1 MQTVRR
7 FAFLGFCS
15 LFLTL
20 PLGIPQEKVDLDMIT
35 RIRYEGFRNSKVM
48 ETASGLM
55 DQIGGRLTGSPNMK
69 RANDWT
75 LAKLKEFGL
84 VNAHLEEWGPFGRG
98 WTNDYVNVRMVSPDN
113 APLIA
118 YPKAWTPG
126 TDGPVRAQVVRVNI
140 HTPEEMAKYR
150 GTLAGKIV
158 LFGDDPEVK
167 PSVLPLSERYNDQ
180 SLHDIEQYEIPSE
193 RSEARVREYRQRRR
207 MQQQLNKFWG
217 AEKVVAVIDHSRGDI
232 GGGTVFVQSG
242 GSYKVGE
249 TTATPQLT
257 MAAEHWNRIARILNA
272 KKDVELE
279 LNVKNTFYDD
289 AMTQYDT
296 IAEIPGTDKKDEVVM
311 LGAHLDSWHT
321 GTGATD
327 NGAGSVVMMEA
338 VRILKALDVKPR
350 RTIRIGLWSGEEQGL
365 LGSQWYVS
373 HHFGTR
379 PELKDPDRKGEPTLI
394 RRDAGPITIK
404 PAEQSKVSVYF
415 NVDNGTGK
423 IRGIFLQ
430 ENAAAGPI
438 FEEWM
443 KPFRDLGMDTLSMRS
458 TGGTDHLSFD
468 AVGIPGF
475 QFIQDPVEYE
485 TRTHHSNMD
494 VYDRLQADDLKQMAV
509 IVAAFV
515 YQAAM
520 RDQMFPRKPIEKE
533 LPPLPDD
540 QASPVTNPAAAD
552 RPAQPLPAEQKPSD
566 QNQPTRPP
574 Q

>member
-1 MQTVRR
+1 MQTVKRLVV
-7 FAFLGFCS
+7 LGICS
-15 LFLTL
+15 LFLTV
-20 PLGIPQEKVDLDMIT
+20 PVCIPQEKVDLDIIS

-48 ETASGLM
+48 ETASGLV
-55 DQIGGRLTGSPNMK
+55 DQIGARLTGSPNMK

-98 WTNDYVNVRMVSPDN
+98 WSNEYVNLRMVSPDT

-118 YPKAWTPG
+118 YAKAWTPG
-126 TDGPVRAQVVRVNI
+126 TDGAVRGQVVRVNI
-140 HTPEEMAKYR
+140 RTPEEIAKYR
-150 GTLAGKIV
+150 GKLSGKIV
-158 LFGDDPEVK
+158 LFGEDPEVK
-167 PSVLPLSERYNDQ
+167 PSIQPLSERYNEQ

-193 RSEARVREYRQRRR
+193 RSEARLREFRQRRR
-207 MQQQLNKFWG
+207 MQRELNKFWD
-217 AEKVVAVIDHSRGDI
+217 AEKVIAVIDHSRGDI

-257 MAAEHWNRIARILNA
+257 MAVE
-272 KKDVELE
+272 KDVELE
-279 LNVKNTFYDD
+279 LNVKSTFYDD

-365 LGSQWYVS
+365 FGSQWYVS

-379 PELKDPDRKGEPTLI
+379 PESKDPDRKGEPTI
-394 RRDAGPITIK
+394 TRRDAGPITIK

-423 IRGIFLQ
+423 IRGVFLQ
-430 ENAAAGPI
+430 ENAAAAPI

-443 KPFRDLGMDTLSMRS
+443 KPFRDLGMDTLRMRN
-458 TGGTDHLSFD
+458 TGGTDHQSFD

-494 VYDRLQADDLKQMAV
+494 VYDRLQPDDMKQMAV

-520 RDQMFPRKPIEKE
+520 RNQMFPRKPIEKP
-533 LPPLPDD
+533 LPPVQDD
-540 QASPVTNPAAAD
+540 QVSPVTNPAAAD
-552 RPAQPLPAEQKPSD
+552 RPAQPLPAEQRPVE
-566 QNQPTRPP
+566 QNQPNHPP